1 MNIVDIIIRVMFVF
15 GKMTLSILVIT
26 LENVNKSF
34 STLDLSWKTMKCAD
48 CTQKKYIK

>member
-34 STLDLSWKTMKCAD
+34 STLDLHGKL
-48 CTQKKYIK
+48 